1 MNTLTCSKPTL
12 LERVVETI
20 GELPTSP
27 NVVSAIMG
35 LTSDLNTEITKLSR
49 VLSADQ
55 ALTAK
60 VLRLSNS
67 PFYGRVRGV
76 GSLDEA
82 IMILGFFTIRSLVVA
97 SSAYSMFNKGNDNSH
112 EGRLWAHSLA
122 TAMCAR
128 ITARRVGVKHIEEV
142 FLAGLLH
149 DIGILILLKKMRK
162 DYTGVIK
169 QVNNSGGDL
178 VTVEQDLLGFSH
190 PELGALILDRWNF
203 PPILSQSVR
212 DHHDPSVPESM
223 DEMSD
228 EEKEIVMASHV
239 VCFADELA
247 KSLGHALEDN
257 CTVELDGMPSVRFL
271 HLSPENIIDI
281 ATEVEER
288 FSEEQQLFDS

>member
-1 MNTLTCSKPTL
+1 MNTVSCSKPTL
-12 LERVVETI
+12 LDRVIETI

-97 SSAYSMFNKGNDNSH
+97 SSAYSMFNKGNDNSY

-128 ITARRVGVKHIEEV
+128 ITARRVGIKQIEEV

-162 DYTGVIK
+162 DYSGVIK
-169 QVNNSGGDL
+169 EVNKSGCDL
-178 VTVEQDLLGFSH
+178 VEVEQNLLGFSH

-203 PPILSQSVR
+203 PPILSHSVR
-212 DHHDPSVPESM
+212 EHHDPAVPESLDDLA
-223 DEMSD
+223 DED
-228 EEKEIVMASHV
+228 RDMAIAAHI
-239 VCFADELA
+239 VCFADELS
-247 KSLGHALEDN
+247 KSLGHALEEN
-257 CTVELDGMPSVRFL
+257 YQARLAEMPSVHFL
-271 HLSPENIIDI
+271 HLAPENIADI

-288 FSEEQQLFDS
+288 FAEEQQLFES

>member
-1 MNTLTCSKPTL
+1 MNTLTCTKPTL
-12 LERVVETI
+12 LDRVVETI

-97 SSAYSMFNKGNDNSH
+97 SSAYSMFSKGQSNSP
-112 EGRLWAHSLA
+112 ESRLWAHSLA

-162 DYTGVIK
+162 EYAGVLKEAAATGC
-169 QVNNSGGDL
+169 DL
-178 VTVEQDLLGFSH
+178 IEAETNLLGFSH
-190 PELGALILDRWNF
+190 PDLGALILDRWNF
-203 PPILSQSVR
+203 PPILSHAVR
-212 DHHDPSVPESM
+212 QHHAPTKGVDDDNASA
-223 DEMSD
+223 DQKEMTQAAH
-228 EEKEIVMASHV
+228 I

-247 KSLGHALEDN
+247 KSLGHSLQETCEVRLE
-257 CTVELDGMPSVRFL
+257 TLPSVG
-271 HLSPENIIDI
+271 HLQLSEENITSI
-281 ATEVEER
+281 AEEVEER
-288 FSEEQQLFDS
+288 FAEEQELFEG